1 MPSIKC
7 STKHSF
13 PHIIQNAVQFTRD
26 HKLRCEYAFLRPVFD
41 LDLIF
46 SAVLL
51 VFTRGSL
58 LRYQTRLYSAACSK
72 LKDEISSQLEEIR
85 NAGTFKEERVI
96 TSKQDNLI
104 NVEGS
109 NKQVLNFCAN
119 NYLGLS
125 VGSLLNLY
133 YNFKLGL
140 HSLSFYIGNDIRRLL
155 LLSYSIPISR

>member
-1 MPSIKC
+1 MTRIKC

-13 PHIIQNAVQFTRD
+13 PHIIQNAVQFTCD
-26 HKLRCEYAFLRPVFD
+26 HKLRCEYAFIRPVFD

-51 VFTRGSL
+51 VFARGSL
-58 LRYQTRLYSAACSK
+58 FRYQTRLYSAACSK

-109 NKQVLNFCAN
+109 NKQVLNFWAN
-119 NYLGLS
+119 N
-125 VGSLLNLY
+125 
-133 YNFKLGL
+133 
-140 HSLSFYIGNDIRRLL
+140 
-155 LLSYSIPISR
+155 